1 MIAANVA
8 VVAVN
13 VGRLPTYSGRRV
25 YRLEEKGTAM
35 AKSSRPTAHKRAR
48 EKAQQERQKEK
59 QQRRAEARERKA
71 NAPLRS
77 GDEDPDL
84 AGMRPGPQ
92 PPPEW
97 LDPDSSSSE
106 NEKDQ

>member
-1 MIAANVA
+1 M
-8 VVAVN
+8 
-13 VGRLPTYSGRRV
+13 
-25 YRLEEKGTAM
+25 KGPAM
-35 AKSSRPTAHKRAR
+35 GKSVRPTAQKRAR

-59 QQRRAEARERKA
+59 VQRRAEIRERKA
-71 NAPLRS
+71 SALPPT

-97 LDPDSSSSE
+97 LDLDSSTSK
-106 NEKDQ
+106 KDP

>member
-1 MIAANVA
+1 MFLVSKSNVFFD
-8 VVAVN
+8 
-13 VGRLPTYSGRRV
+13 LPYQER
-25 YRLEEKGTAM
+25 GTAM
-35 AKSSRPTAHKRAR
+35 AKTSRPTAQKRAR

-71 NAPLRS
+71 NAPVAT

-92 PPPEW
+92 PPPDW
-97 LDPDSSSSE
+97 LME
-106 NEKDQ
+106 EEE

>member
-1 MIAANVA
+1 MLFFARFCAFE
-8 VVAVN
+8 
-13 VGRLPTYSGRRV
+13 R
-25 YRLEEKGTAM
+25 KGTGM

-48 EKAQQERQKEK
+48 EKALQERQVQK
-59 QQRRAEARERKA
+59 QQRRAEARDRRA
-71 NAPLRS
+71 GTSRQP

-97 LDPDSSSSE
+97 LEADSSPPE
-106 NEKDQ
+106 EDQEQ

>member
-1 MIAANVA
+1 M
-8 VVAVN
+8 
-13 VGRLPTYSGRRV
+13 P
-25 YRLEEKGTAM
+25 
-35 AKSSRPTAHKRAR
+35 KSTRPTSNKRNR

-59 QQRRAEARERKA
+59 QQRRAEAKERRA
-71 NAPLRS
+71 SAPPRT

-97 LDPDSSSSE
+97 MGVEPS
-106 NEKDQ
+106 KDD

>member
-1 MIAANVA
+1 LYIIQY
-8 VVAVN
+8 
-13 VGRLPTYSGRRV
+13 LH
-25 YRLEEKGTAM
+25 LKEGTAM
-35 AKSSRPTAHKRAR
+35 AKTSRPTAQKRAR

-71 NAPLRS
+71 NAPAS
-77 GDEDPDL
+77 TGDEDPDL

-97 LDPDSSSSE
+97 LTDEE
-106 NEKDQ
+106 NNNEGT

>member
-1 MIAANVA
+1 
-8 VVAVN
+8 
-13 VGRLPTYSGRRV
+13 
-25 YRLEEKGTAM
+25 M
-35 AKSSRPTAHKRAR
+35 AKPSRPTAQKRAR

-59 QQRRAEARERKA
+59 QQRRAEAKERKA
-71 NAPLRS
+71 SAPLKE

-97 LDPDSSSSE
+97 LDME
-106 NEKDQ
+106 DQ

>member
-1 MIAANVA
+1 
-8 VVAVN
+8 
-13 VGRLPTYSGRRV
+13 
-25 YRLEEKGTAM
+25 M
-35 AKSSRPTAHKRAR
+35 AKPSRPTAQKRAR

-59 QQRRAEARERKA
+59 LQRRAEAKERKA
-71 NAPLRS
+71 SAPLKE

-97 LDPDSSSSE
+97 LDVE
-106 NEKDQ
+106 DQ